1 MKKTD
6 KFKEHVLL
14 VVIGVVLFWALFNY
28 EKIFHLLDSGMKI
41 LSPFIIGAVLAL
53 ILNVPMSAIER
64 TMFRPDKNNNYR
76 RITAKIKRPV
86 SLILTLIIFF
96 GVIVLVL
103 YLIIPELI
111 ATFTRLSEDIPD
123 FIKNLSQRF
132 QDSEQLNRWL
142 DEMNISKE
150 VVAEK
155 IQDILEDGVLILKT
169 VNSTVS
175 VASSMITTL
184 VNCFIG
190 IFFSV
195 YILLQKERLKN
206 QLYRIT
212 TAFLPKKAAE
222 LVCHICNMSK
232 STFSKFLSG
241 QCTEA
246 FILGSLCCIGMSIL
260 KFPNAVTIGILVAVT
275 AFIPIVGAFIGV
287 AVGAFLIMVTDFM
300 QAVWFV
306 VFMLILQQV
315 EGNLIY
321 PKVVG
326 QSVGLPSLW
335 VLFAVTV
342 GGAIGGIIGMFISV
356 PICSV
361 LYCLLREA
369 VTYLNSKKGLDGSDA
384 DSQEAPCNAET
395 QTGEKT
401 PEPES
406 DGIKV
411 ISRHQTAEDSIK
423 NSQTVSK
430 STDSSGKTYPAKKRR
445 RKK

>member
-28 EKIFHLLDSGMKI
+28 EKIFHLLGWGMRI
-41 LSPFIIGAVLAL
+41 LSPFVIGVVLAL

-64 TMFRPDKNNNYR
+64 TMFRPDKNNSYR
-76 RITAKIKRPV
+76 RVAGKIKRPV

-123 FIKNLSQRF
+123 FIKDMSRRF
-132 QDSEQLNRWL
+132 QDSKQLNRWL
-142 DEMNISKE
+142 DEMNISRE
-150 VVAEK
+150 VVTQKLQE
-155 IQDILEDGVLILKT
+155 IFQDGVLILKT

-175 VASSMITTL
+175 VASSMISTV
-184 VNCFIG
+184 VNFFIG
-190 IFFSV
+190 IFFAV
-195 YILLQKERLKN
+195 YMLLQKEKLKN

-212 TAFLPKKAAE
+212 MAFFPKRAAE
-222 LVCHICNMSK
+222 LLCHICNMSK

-306 VFMLILQQV
+306 VFMLILQQI

-335 VLFAVTV
+335 VLFAVTIGGAV
-342 GGAIGGIIGMFISV
+342 GGIVGMFISV

-369 VTYLNSKKGLDGSDA
+369 VVYLNTKKGYGSGGAGSQAACCGAGAQTEEKEAASEEDGV
-384 DSQEAPCNAET
+384 
-395 QTGEKT
+395 
-401 PEPES
+401 
-406 DGIKV
+406 KV
-411 ISRHQTAEDSIK
+411 ISRSQTSEDSVK
-423 NSQTVSK
+423 KSQTVSETEGSAGRIFK
-430 STDSSGKTYPAKKRR
+430 NNKKRG
-445 RKK
+445 KK